1 MWEVSWNG
9 GKDDVRGWLG
19 QLGDLS
25 APLSSMLLLFSGSQ
39 EASPFQSGSQQKT
52 DGSRT
57 IGNEG
62 LLRRQWDKT

>member
-39 EASPFQSGSQQKT
+39 EASPFNS
-52 DGSRT
+52 
-57 IGNEG
+57 IGISAENG
-62 LLRRQWDKT
+62 WLSHDWK